1 MYVYMYTFNQLII
14 LFKFCFK
21 KAVQKFL
28 LHLLRLGVLPVLCVV
43 LFLFHLLVSVFERTS
58 KNFLCMIYRLLEACD
73 HYLPYLIEHTEKVC
87 VTFSQDICC
96 DVCDK

>member
-28 LHLLRLGVLPVLCVV
+28 LYLLRLGVLPVLCVV
-43 LFLFHLLVSVFERTS
+43 LFLFHLLVSVFERI
-58 KNFLCMIYRLLEACD
+58 LCMIYRLLEACD

-87 VTFSQDICC
+87 VTFSQDIFC
-96 DVCDK
+96 DACDK